1 MRAAILAVLAIGAV
15 SAINTAP
22 AQARDYP
29 FCIKGQGYESYIGD
43 CRFSTYEQCQAT
55 ASGRMNYCDVN
66 PYYQGADTSAATRP
80 IPERLLSPAIRPGGA
95 APPN

>member
-66 PYYQGADTSAATRP
+66 PYYQGD
-80 IPERLLSPAIRPGGA
+80 A
-95 APPN
+95 APTPRPRRGQYRNGY

>member
-55 ASGRMNYCDVN
+55 ASGRMTPKRGRCSSRNFHWM
-66 PYYQGADTSAATRP
+66 
-80 IPERLLSPAIRPGGA
+80 
-95 APPN
+95 

>member
-29 FCIKGQGYESYIGD
+29 FCIGY

-66 PYYQGADTSAATRP
+66 PYYQGD
-80 IPERLLSPAIRPGGA
+80 A
-95 APPN
+95 APTPRPRRGQYRNGY